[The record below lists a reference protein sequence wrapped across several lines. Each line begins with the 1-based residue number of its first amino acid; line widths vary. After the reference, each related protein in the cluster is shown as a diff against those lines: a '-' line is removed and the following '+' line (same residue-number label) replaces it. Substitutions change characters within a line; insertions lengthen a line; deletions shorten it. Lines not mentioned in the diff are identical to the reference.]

1 MNSEQL
7 RLFIN
12 GAFGNEADARKVRAA
27 LAPYLRQTFDEI
39 RSLIDLLPDESL
51 ARQREWRA
59 LLATIE
65 EKLLP
70 YNDAF
75 AIELARQLP
84 LSGAAAA
91 EETTLMLKSVVPR
104 TAGLVPPELIM
115 ADSTKFLLQ
124 TKVGNQRVLG
134 MFAPVEGKSPF
145 TTSIRRS
152 IDRIVTGGIIRG
164 EETKVIAAKM
174 IPQLNKQMASQAMA
188 LARTA
193 IQDYNRQVKE
203 EVWNANRD
211 AFARLGLKYEWVSA
225 LDSRTCPT
233 CAPLDG
239 AVKDSK
245 KDFPLTPVHVN
256 CRCTVVL
263 VDPED
268 PGQVRYGQVISDDP
282 LSGEGTYK
290 TQKRINGKDWNRQN
304 REVKTVNGK
313 SPRYADWLAQMARK
327 RDKASIDTLREFFG
341 GGNAGNARAD
351 TFYKDIKKGKSPQQA
366 LIDLTNRVDSN
377 KKVTS
382 AKGVA
387 RRFKPADTDQKLR
400 IANPEREQREETLFL
415 APEAKVK
422 AKGTS
427 AFVSPTDS
435 LDTSLS
441 NGRAVLKDV
450 GGKDLPAIQS
460 AVADYRSSFAA
471 YKKNPADPKAQAK
484 LQKALDSGAPAMER
498 FIKRLEETPAGMK
511 RPNISLTAKDV
522 TDSVQKQAQAD
533 VDRHIN
539 LFNGKNVVDKSL
551 KKIEVDGKARFD
563 ESFYIPRDKKLVVG
577 TKGKYAPEVLHHEMA
592 HALEVADPK
601 NLKLA
606 QEFRRK
612 RAKGPA
618 DFIRL
623 SDEEFDMDM
632 RYTDEW
638 INGYVGMDY
647 KGLAEMMGS
656 PNVSDETE
664 VISIGVEYL
673 TKSPQAALELLARD
687 PDHFALILSLTR
699 LK

>member
-75 AIELARQLP
+75 AIELSRQLP

-239 AVKDSK
+239 RVKDSK
-245 KDFPLTPVHVN
+245 KDFPSTPVHVN

-268 PGQVRYGQVISDDP
+268 PGEVRYGQEAMVRQPDP
-282 LSGEGTYK
+282 KKEKGAYVTPKVVKGEELY
-290 TQKRINGKDWNRQN
+290 RRN
-304 REVKTVNGK
+304 REVKTVDGK
-313 SPRYADWLAQMARK
+313 SPRYADFLATADRKTQQM
-327 RDKASIDTLREFFG
+327 FFG
-341 GGNAGNARAD
+341 GGNAGSIRAERFRQSLK
-351 TFYKDIKKGKSPQQA
+351 TKSPQQA

-592 HALEVADPK
+592 HALEEADPK
-601 NLKLA
+601 ILKLA

-618 DFIRL
+618 DFVRL

>member
-27 LAPYLRQTFDEI
+27 LVPYLRQTFDEI
-39 RSLIDLLPDESL
+39 RRLIDLLPDESL

-75 AIELARQLP
+75 AIELSRQLP

-239 AVKDSK
+239 EVKDK
-245 KDFPLTPVHVN
+245 KSDFPLTPVHVN

-268 PGQVRYGQVISDDP
+268 KGEVRYGQEAMVRKP
-282 LSGEGTYK
+282 SGDGAYK
-290 TQKRINGKDWNRQN
+290 TQKVVKGEELYRRN
-304 REVKTVNGK
+304 REVKTVDGK
-313 SPRYADWLAQMARK
+313 SPRYADFLATADRKTQQM
-327 RDKASIDTLREFFG
+327 FFG
-341 GGNAGNARAD
+341 GGNAGSIRAE
-351 TFYKDIKKGKSPQQA
+351 TFRGSLKKGKSPQQA
-366 LIDLTNRVDSN
+366 LIDLTNRVPKTKRD
-377 KKVTS
+377 
-382 AKGVA
+382 
-387 RRFKPADTDQKLR
+387 RRFKP
-400 IANPEREQREETLFL
+400 
-415 APEAKVK
+415 
-422 AKGTS
+422 
-427 AFVSPTDS
+427 
-435 LDTSLS
+435 
-441 NGRAVLKDV
+441 
-450 GGKDLPAIQS
+450 
-460 AVADYRSSFAA
+460 
-471 YKKNPADPKAQAK
+471 
-484 LQKALDSGAPAMER
+484 
-498 FIKRLEETPAGMK
+498 
-511 RPNISLTAKDV
+511 V
-522 TDSVQKQAQAD
+522 TD
-533 VDRHIN
+533 
-539 LFNGKNVVDKSL
+539 
-551 KKIEVDGKARFD
+551 
-563 ESFYIPRDKKLVVG
+563 
-577 TKGKYAPEVLHHEMA
+577 
-592 HALEVADPK
+592 
-601 NLKLA
+601 
-606 QEFRRK
+606 
-612 RAKGPA
+612 
-618 DFIRL
+618 
-623 SDEEFDMDM
+623 
-632 RYTDEW
+632 
-638 INGYVGMDY
+638 
-647 KGLAEMMGS
+647 
-656 PNVSDETE
+656 
-664 VISIGVEYL
+664 
-673 TKSPQAALELLARD
+673 
-687 PDHFALILSLTR
+687 
-699 LK
+699 

>member
-75 AIELARQLP
+75 AIELSRQLP

-124 TKVGNQRVLG
+124 TKIGNQRVLG

-239 AVKDSK
+239 MVKDSK
-245 KDFPLTPVHVN
+245 KDFPSTPVHVN

-268 PGQVRYGQVISDDP
+268 PGEVRYGQEAMVRKP
-282 LSGEGTYK
+282 TGEG
-290 TQKRINGKDWNRQN
+290 
-304 REVKTVNGK
+304 
-313 SPRYADWLAQMARK
+313 
-327 RDKASIDTLREFFG
+327 
-341 GGNAGNARAD
+341 
-351 TFYKDIKKGKSPQQA
+351 
-366 LIDLTNRVDSN
+366 
-377 KKVTS
+377 
-382 AKGVA
+382 
-387 RRFKPADTDQKLR
+387 
-400 IANPEREQREETLFL
+400 
-415 APEAKVK
+415 
-422 AKGTS
+422 
-427 AFVSPTDS
+427 
-435 LDTSLS
+435 
-441 NGRAVLKDV
+441 
-450 GGKDLPAIQS
+450 
-460 AVADYRSSFAA
+460 
-471 YKKNPADPKAQAK
+471 
-484 LQKALDSGAPAMER
+484 
-498 FIKRLEETPAGMK
+498 
-511 RPNISLTAKDV
+511 
-522 TDSVQKQAQAD
+522 
-533 VDRHIN
+533 
-539 LFNGKNVVDKSL
+539 
-551 KKIEVDGKARFD
+551 
-563 ESFYIPRDKKLVVG
+563 
-577 TKGKYAPEVLHHEMA
+577 
-592 HALEVADPK
+592 
-601 NLKLA
+601 
-606 QEFRRK
+606 
-612 RAKGPA
+612 
-618 DFIRL
+618 
-623 SDEEFDMDM
+623 
-632 RYTDEW
+632 
-638 INGYVGMDY
+638 
-647 KGLAEMMGS
+647 
-656 PNVSDETE
+656 
-664 VISIGVEYL
+664 
-673 TKSPQAALELLARD
+673 
-687 PDHFALILSLTR
+687 
-699 LK
+699 